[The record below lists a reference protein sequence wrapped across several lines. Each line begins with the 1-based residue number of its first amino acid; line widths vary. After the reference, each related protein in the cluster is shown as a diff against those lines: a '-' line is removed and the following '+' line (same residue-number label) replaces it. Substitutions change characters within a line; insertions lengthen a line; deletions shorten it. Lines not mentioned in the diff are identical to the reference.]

1 MPSKMQFIVLFLL
14 LVVVVQVNAY
24 GYGYGSG
31 YYRPWPRW
39 HHHHHWRHHHFF
51 PRPYYGKRTGKN
63 LVLMSSKITLFSI
76 LQIILEFRTLIWI
89 GLWFIF
95 ALKVGSNEFF
105 RWLLQLRMRMSYIRI
120 C

>member
-1 MPSKMQFIVLFLL
+1 
-14 LVVVVQVNAY
+14 
-24 GYGYGSG
+24 
-31 YYRPWPRW
+31 
-39 HHHHHWRHHHFF
+39 
-51 PRPYYGKRTGKN
+51 
-63 LVLMSSKITLFSI
+63 MSSKITLFSI